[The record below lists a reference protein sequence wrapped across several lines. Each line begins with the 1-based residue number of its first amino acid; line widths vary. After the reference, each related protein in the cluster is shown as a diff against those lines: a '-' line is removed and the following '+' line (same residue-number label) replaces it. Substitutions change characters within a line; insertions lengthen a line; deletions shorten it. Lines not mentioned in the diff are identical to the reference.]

1 MSTKRKPLT
10 AVAAPYV
17 KQSAKAPTKSK
28 IDETRTSVTTAG
40 LSLKKAAADAV
51 DIESDLDEEEDND
64 NEEAQSED
72 DDDDD
77 AATPAHKA
85 AAPVSQ
91 LKVTQEDTDMVSA
104 KSDDGQD
111 DPAAAAAEE
120 EDDGEATF
128 GDLVR
133 GSSTVDVPA
142 ALAAQAAA
150 SLASRADAS
159 AQHRSLVGGAAL
171 NSTSL
176 GTVLNQ
182 ALRTDDADLLESCLQ
197 TSDVKIIQNTINR
210 MDSSLAGVLLSKL
223 AARMHRRPGRAFGLM
238 KWMQWTM
245 VAHGGTLVT
254 QPDLVTRLGE
264 LNRVLEERSRGLSSL
279 LALKGKLDMLDA
291 QMRFRKSIKAS
302 SSAGAGSKTIRAAG
316 DENESEEEDEEDV
329 DEPGVVYVEGE
340 DNVLRAITNSAAAA
354 SRGAD
359 DEDDFPVTNGIDG
372 DSEDES
378 EDEDYDDGAEDLADE
393 ESMDEDEVDHDDVDE
408 SGEDS
413 DGEVAGPPAKVQKV
427 SSKFAKKR
435 LSKAQNKRKTIFH
448 LHSFHM
454 NPNPRP
460 SNFDDASLPN
470 WE

>member
-10 AVAAPYV
+10 AVAAPFV
-17 KQSAKAPTKSK
+17 RQSAKAPTKSK

-40 LSLKKAAADAV
+40 QSLKKATADTV
-51 DIESDLDEEEDND
+51 DIESDLDEEEDSD
-64 NEEAQSED
+64 NKEAQSED

-85 AAPVSQ
+85 AAAPVS
-91 LKVTQEDTDMVSA
+91 KSKITQEDTDMVSA

-150 SLASRADAS
+150 SLASRADVS
-159 AQHRSLVGGAAL
+159 AQHRSLVDGAPI

-291 QMRFRKSIKAS
+291 QMRFRKSVKAS
-302 SSAGAGSKTIRAAG
+302 SSAAAGGKAIRAAG
-316 DENESEEEDEEDV
+316 DEDESEEEDEEDV

-340 DNVLRAITNSAAAA
+340 DNVLRAITNGSAAAA

-378 EDEDYDDGAEDLADE
+378 EDEDYEDDGVEDLADA

-413 DGEVAGPPAKVQKV
+413 DGEVAGPPTKMQKV
-427 SSKFAKKR
+427 SSKFSKK
-435 LSKAQNKRKTIFH
+435 K
-448 LHSFHM
+448 
-454 NPNPRP
+454 
-460 SNFDDASLPN
+460 
-470 WE
+470 